1 MKSST
6 AQLNCVAS
14 CANAGHCSATVS
26 RRISLVLS
34 SGGAR
39 GLVHIGAIQALEAN
53 GYEIASIAGSS
64 MGALVGGI
72 HARGKL
78 DVYAQWVRAL
88 TRNDVV
94 RLLDVG
100 WGRSGGLFKGER
112 IIEVLREL
120 VGDEDIEDLPIGFTA
135 VATDIKRKQEVWLNK
150 GPLFSAVRASIAIPM
165 VFEPVR
171 RGGALLVDGGV
182 LNPLPVAPTLTDD
195 TTLTVA
201 VDVNGLDQRPVVSRS
216 RPEAAI
222 VKSDEGEAASGI
234 KHAIA
239 EFFDEWMPSGEPAE
253 PEQSMFAIA
262 LEAMDSMQVT
272 ISRLK
277 ASVYN
282 PDILLQVPRNTA
294 HFFEYERASELID
307 LGFERM
313 DKELKELHGYR

>member
-1 MKSST
+1 M
-6 AQLNCVAS
+6 
-14 CANAGHCSATVS
+14 S
-26 RRISLVLS
+26 RRISLVLG

-39 GLVHIGAIQALEAN
+39 GLAHIGAIQALEAHD
-53 GYEIASIAGSS
+53 YEIASISGSS

-88 TRNDVV
+88 TRNDIV

-100 WGRSGGLFKGER
+100 WGRSGGLFKGQR

-135 VATDIKRKQEVWLNK
+135 VATDINRKQEVWMNK
-150 GPLFSAVRASIAIPM
+150 GPLFAAVRASIAIPM

-171 RGGALLVDGGV
+171 RGSALLVDGGV
-182 LNPLPVAPTLTDD
+182 LNPLPIAPTLTDD
-195 TTLTVA
+195 TALTVA
-201 VDVNGLDQRPVVSRS
+201 VDVNGLDQRPVVSRV
-216 RPEAAI
+216 RRQAELPKADQ
-222 VKSDEGEAASGI
+222 DEEASGI
-234 KHAIA
+234 KRAIA
-239 EFFDEWMPSGEPAE
+239 EFFEEWMPSDQPAE

-277 ASVYN
+277 AAVYN
-282 PDILLQVPRNTA
+282 PDILVQIPRNTA
-294 HFFEYERASELID
+294 HFFEYERAGELID
-307 LGFERM
+307 LGYERM
-313 DKELKELHGYR
+313 DRELSELEADQGPV